1 VEKGGKLNRRTY
13 KKRIS
18 VKPFR
23 RVLVANRGEIAI
35 RVFRACTELGITTIA
50 IYSEEDAFSLHRNK
64 ADEAYLIGK
73 GKGPVEA
80 YLDIEGIIK
89 LALDKKVDAIH
100 PGYGFLS
107 ENSEFSRACEEAG
120 IVFIGPSPEIISLMG
135 DKAEARRL
143 AESVG
148 VPIVPGTE
156 GFITSDNEAIEF
168 AGVHG
173 YPVLIKAAH
182 GGGGRGIRVAVDRKS
197 LLENLAQ
204 ARSEA
209 KSAFGSDALI
219 LEKYVQNPKHIEVQI
234 LGDRYG
240 NIVHLFERD
249 CSVQRRHQ
257 KVTELAP
264 SISIDNRLKEKI
276 YNAALSVARAANYT
290 SAGTAEFLVDEEG
303 NFYFIEMNTRIQVEH
318 TVTELITGV
327 DLVQSQIRIAE
338 GHKLSDPEIGITKQS
353 QIKCHGY
360 ALQCRITTEDP
371 TNSFR
376 PDIGRLIAYRSPGG
390 FGIRLDA
397 ASAYVG
403 AIITPYYD
411 SMLVKVTSWGLTF
424 EQCISKMDR
433 ALREFRIRGV
443 KNNIP
448 FLLNVIRHPVF
459 RMGGCDTSFLEK
471 HPELFEIREPRDRA
485 TRFLNFIGDLSVNQV
500 LARPSS
506 WVERPPLT
514 PPLPETDGNLKQ
526 IPEHRRIFGTKGPK
540 GLAEW
545 VLKQKRLLITDTT
558 FRDAHQSL
566 LTTRMRTYDML
577 SIARATA
584 QFGKDIFSFEMWGG
598 ATFDVCLRFLKE
610 CPWERLTQLRKAMP
624 HAMFQMLI
632 RGANAVGY
640 TNYPDNVVREF
651 VKEAAASGIDIF
663 RIFDCFNWIPSM
675 KVVIETALDTGK
687 VVETAICYT
696 GDITD
701 PRRDKYSLRYYVG
714 LAKELA
720 NIGAHFIAIKDM
732 AGLCK
737 PYAAEKLVR
746 AIKEETGLPLH
757 FHTHATS
764 GNGEATVLKAAEAG
778 ADIVDLAIST
788 LSGLTAQPSLNA
800 IVAALEGGE
809 RDTGLD
815 VLGLHKLS
823 AYWEAV
829 REYYAPFEGDMKS
842 TNADVY
848 LNEIPGGQYTNL
860 RAQARA
866 LGLRERWE
874 EVKHMFSEVNKL
886 FGDIIKVTP
895 SSKVVGDLALYLIQ
909 NNLTTED
916 VIKRSDQLN
925 FPESV
930 IDMVRGNLG
939 QPPGGF
945 PLEVQRAILKSEEPI
960 KVRPGELIPPAD
972 FDATAK
978 RLEKQL
984 GHSLSNQDIISA
996 LLYPR
1001 VFEEFDQHRTI
1012 YGDIS
1017 LIPTPAFFYGMQP
1030 GDEITVEI
1038 EEGKTLLIKL
1048 FAIGEIE
1055 SDGRRPLLFELN
1067 GQPRPVRIPDKS
1079 VPTVVKIRPKADLA
1093 NPEEV
1098 GAPLSGKIV
1107 RFFVKEGD
1115 KVNLDQPLAVIE
1127 AMKMQTN
1134 IKASE
1139 DGIVSKIFASEGG
1152 SVEAG
1157 DLILRLTPKS

>member
-1 VEKGGKLNRRTY
+1 MKRNTPKPKG
-13 KKRIS
+13 KRKM
-18 VKPFR
+18 KPFR

-89 LALDKKVDAIH
+89 LASDKNVDAIH

-107 ENSEFSRACEEAG
+107 ENSEFANACKEAG
-120 IVFIGPSPEIISLMG
+120 IEFIGPSPESITLMG
-135 DKAEARRL
+135 DKSEARRI
-143 AESVG
+143 ARSVG

-156 GFITSDNEAIEF
+156 GFISSDDEAIKF
-168 AGVHG
+168 SDLHC

-182 GGGGRGIRVAVDRKS
+182 GGGGRGIRVATDHKS
-197 LLENLAQ
+197 LLENLAY

-219 LEKYVQNPKHIEVQI
+219 LEKYIEDPKHIEVQV

-264 SISIDNRLKEKI
+264 AISLDPKLKEQI
-276 YNAALSVARAANYT
+276 YKAALSIAHAVNYT
-290 SAGTAEFLVDEEG
+290 SAGTVEFLVDKEG
-303 NFYFIEMNTRIQVEH
+303 KFYFIEMNTRIQVEH

-327 DLVQSQIRIAE
+327 DLVQAQICVAE
-338 GHKLSDPEIGITKQS
+338 GYRLSDPEIGIAKQS
-353 QIKCHGY
+353 HIACHGY

-403 AIITPYYD
+403 AVITPYYD
-411 SMLVKVTSWGLTF
+411 SMLVKITSWGLTF

-459 RMGGCDTSFLEK
+459 SSGACDTSFLDK
-471 HPELFEIREPRDRA
+471 HPELFEIRESRDRA
-485 TRFLNFIGDLSVNQV
+485 TRLLNFIGDISVNGS
-500 LARPSS
+500 LKRHSS
-506 WVERPPLT
+506 WADKPPLT
-514 PPLPETDGNLKQ
+514 PPSPQTDGDLRQ
-526 IPEHRRIFGTKGPK
+526 IPVHRRIFEAKGPS

-545 VLKQKRLLITDTT
+545 VLNQKRLLITDTT

-566 LTTRMRTYDML
+566 LTTRLRTYDML
-577 SIARATA
+577 QVAKATA
-584 QFGKDIFSFEMWGG
+584 YFGNDIFSFEMWGG

-610 CPWERLTQLRKAMP
+610 CPWERLIRLRKAMP
-624 HAMFQMLI
+624 HALFQMLI

-651 VKEAAASGIDIF
+651 VKEAALSGIDIF

-675 KVVIETALDTGK
+675 KVAIETALDTGK

-701 PRRDKYSLRYYVG
+701 PKRDKYSLNYYVN
-714 LAKELA
+714 LAKELV
-720 NIGAHFIAIKDM
+720 NIGTHFIAIKDM

-737 PYAAEKLVR
+737 PYAAEKLVHT
-746 AIKEETGLPLH
+746 IKEEIGLPLH
-757 FHTHATS
+757 FHTHSTS
-764 GNGEATVLKAAEAG
+764 GNGEATILKAAEAG
-778 ADIVDLAIST
+778 ADIVDLSISA
-788 LSGLTAQPSLNA
+788 LSGLTSQPSLNA
-800 IVAALEGGE
+800 IVTALEGSA
-809 RDTGLD
+809 RDTRLD
-815 VLGLHKLS
+815 VQGLHKLS

-848 LNEIPGGQYTNL
+848 INEIPGGQYTNL

-866 LGLRERWE
+866 LGLGQRWE
-874 EVKHMFSEVNKL
+874 EVKYMFSEVNKL

-895 SSKVVGDLALYLIQ
+895 SSKVVGDLALYLVQ

-916 VIKRSDQLN
+916 VLKRTDQLS

-930 IDMVRGNLG
+930 IDMMRGNLG

-945 PLEVQRAILKSEEPI
+945 PPEVQRAILKNEESI

-972 FDATAK
+972 FDATTK
-978 RLEKQL
+978 RLTKQL
-984 GHSLSNQDIISA
+984 GHSMSNQDVISA
-996 LLYPR
+996 LLYPG

-1012 YGDIS
+1012 YGDVS
-1017 LIPTPAFFYGMQP
+1017 LIPTLAFFYGMQP

-1055 SDGRRPLLFELN
+1055 PDGRRPLLFELN

-1079 VPTVVKIRPKADLA
+1079 IPISVKIRPKADLA
-1093 NPEEV
+1093 NPEE
-1098 GAPLSGKIV
+1098 
-1107 RFFVKEGD
+1107 
-1115 KVNLDQPLAVIE
+1115 
-1127 AMKMQTN
+1127 
-1134 IKASE
+1134 
-1139 DGIVSKIFASEGG
+1139 
-1152 SVEAG
+1152 
-1157 DLILRLTPKS
+1157 

>member
-1 VEKGGKLNRRTY
+1 MSPKAAKNRTIR
-13 KKRIS
+13 
-18 VKPFR
+18 PFR
-23 RVLVANRGEIAI
+23 RVMAANRGEIAI

-50 IYSEEDAFSLHRNK
+50 IYSEEDALSLHRNK

-73 GKGPVEA
+73 NKGPVEA
-80 YLDIEGIIK
+80 YLDIEGIIH
-89 LALDKKVDAIH
+89 LALEKNVDAIH

-107 ENSEFSRACEEAG
+107 ENADFARACIEAG
-120 IVFIGPSPEIISLMG
+120 ITFIGPEPDVISLMG

-143 AESVG
+143 ASSLG
-148 VPIVPGTE
+148 VPVVPGTE
-156 GFITSDNEAIEF
+156 GFVKSDEEAVEF
-168 AGVHG
+168 AEKYG
-173 YPVLIKAAH
+173 YPVLLKAAH
-182 GGGGRGIRVAVDRKS
+182 GGGGRGIRIARDYRS

-209 KSAFGSDALI
+209 RAAFGSDAII
-219 LEKYVQNPKHIEVQI
+219 LEKYIESPKHIEVQI
-234 LGDRYG
+234 LGDKYG

-257 KVTELAP
+257 KVAEFAP
-264 SISIDNRLKEKI
+264 AITIDRELKEKI
-276 YNAALSVARAANYT
+276 FEAALRIARAVNYT
-290 SAGTAEFLVDEEG
+290 NAGTVEFLVDKEG

-318 TVTELITGV
+318 TVTELITGI
-327 DLVQSQIRIAE
+327 DIVQAQIRIAE
-338 GHKLSDPEIGITKQS
+338 GYSLFDPEIGIPRR
-353 QIKCHGY
+353 IKCHGY

-371 TNSFR
+371 ANNFR

-403 AIITPYYD
+403 AVITPYYD

-433 ALREFRIRGV
+433 ALQEFRIRGV
-443 KNNIP
+443 KTNIP

-459 RMGGCDTSFLEK
+459 RKGACTTTFLEE
-471 HPELFEIREPRDRA
+471 HPEVFEIQEPRDRA
-485 TRFLNFIGDLSVNQV
+485 TRLLNFIGDVTINK
-500 LARPSS
+500 AIPRPSS
-506 WVERPPLT
+506 WKDRPPSV
-514 PPLPETDGNLKQ
+514 PRVPEIDSKDLPV
-526 IPEHRRIFGTKGPK
+526 PEHRLVFEKEGPA
-540 GLAEW
+540 GLANW
-545 VLKQKRLLITDTT
+545 VLKQKKLLVTDTT

-577 SIARATA
+577 KIARATA
-584 QFGKDIFSFEMWGG
+584 YLGKDIFSFEMWGG

-610 CPWERLTQLRKAMP
+610 CPWERLMRLRSAMP
-624 HAMFQMLI
+624 HSMFQMLL

-640 TNYPDNVVREF
+640 ANYPDNVVREF
-651 VKEAAASGIDIF
+651 IKEAAACGIDIF
-663 RIFDCFNWIPSM
+663 RIFDCFNWIPNM
-675 KVVIETALDTGK
+675 KVAIETALDTGK
-687 VVETAICYT
+687 VVEPAICYT

-701 PRRDKYSLRYYVG
+701 PKRDKYSLKYYVG

-720 NIGAHFIAIKDM
+720 SMGVHFIAIKDM

-778 ADIVDLAIST
+778 ADIVDLAISSM
-788 LSGLTAQPSLNA
+788 SGLTSQPSLNA
-800 IVAALEGGE
+800 IVAALERTE
-809 RDTGLD
+809 RDTGID
-815 VLGLHKLS
+815 VKGLHKLA

-829 REYYAPFEGDMKS
+829 REYYAPFEGDMKAS
-842 TNADVY
+842 NADVY
-848 LNEIPGGQYTNL
+848 LYEIPGGQYTNL
-860 RAQARA
+860 RAQAQA
-866 LGLRERWE
+866 LGLGDRWE
-874 EVKHMFSEVNKL
+874 EVKQMFAEVNRL

-895 SSKVVGDLALYLIQ
+895 SSKVVGDMALFLVQ
-909 NNLTTED
+909 NNLTVEEAME
-916 VIKRSDQLN
+916 RADQLS

-930 IDMVRGNLG
+930 VDMMRGNLG

-945 PLEVQRAILKSEEPI
+945 PPHVQRLILKDEEPI
-960 KVRPGELIPPAD
+960 TVRPGELIPPAD
-972 FDATAK
+972 FEATQK

-984 GHSLSNQDIISA
+984 GHPISKQDLISA
-996 LLYPR
+996 LLYPG
-1001 VFEEFDQHRTI
+1001 VFEEFDRHRTV
-1012 YGDIS
+1012 YGDTS
-1017 LIPTPAFFYGMQP
+1017 VVPTPVFFYGMQT
-1030 GDEITVEI
+1030 GEETSIEI

-1048 FAIGEIE
+1048 FAISEIE

-1067 GQPRPVRIPDKS
+1067 GQPRPVRIKDES
-1079 VPTVVKIRPKADLA
+1079 FSGAVVELRPKADPS
-1093 NPEEV
+1093 NPAEV

-1115 KVNLDQPLAVIE
+1115 RVSREQPLFVIE

-1134 IKASE
+1134 IKALR
-1139 DGIVSKIFASEGG
+1139 DGVVEKILVTEGTN
-1152 SVEAG
+1152 VDAG
-1157 DLILRLTPKS
+1157 DLILRLGEPQD

>member
-1 VEKGGKLNRRTY
+1 MNRKILKRKRTL
-13 KKRIS
+13 
-18 VKPFR
+18 KPFR

-64 ADEAYLIGK
+64 ADEAYLVGK

-80 YLDIEGIIK
+80 YLGIEGIIK
-89 LALDKKVDAIH
+89 LARDKNVDAIH

-107 ENSEFSRACEEAG
+107 ENSEFAKVCEEEG
-120 IVFIGPSPEIISLMG
+120 IAFIGPSPRVIALMG
-135 DKAEARRL
+135 DKSEARHIARRV
-143 AESVG
+143 E

-156 GFITSDNEAIEF
+156 GFISNDDEAIKFSES
-168 AGVHG
+168 HG

-182 GGGGRGIRVAVDRKS
+182 GGGGRGIRVAGDHKS
-197 LLENLAQ
+197 LLENLAY

-209 KSAFGSDALI
+209 RSAFGSDALI
-219 LEKYVQNPKHIEVQI
+219 LEKYIENPKHIEVQV
-234 LGDRYG
+234 LGDKYG
-240 NIVHLFERD
+240 NVIHLFERD

-264 SISIDNRLKEKI
+264 AISLNNELKERI
-276 YNAALSVARAANYT
+276 YHSALNVARAVGYS
-290 SAGTAEFLVDEEG
+290 SAGTVEFLISKEG
-303 NFYFIEMNTRIQVEH
+303 QFYFIEMNTRIQVEH

-327 DLVQSQIRIAE
+327 DLVQAQIRIAE
-338 GHKLSDPEIGITKQS
+338 GYRLSDPEIGIAKQS
-353 QIKCHGY
+353 QVKCHGY

-371 TNSFR
+371 TNNFR

-403 AIITPYYD
+403 AVITPYYD
-411 SMLVKVTSWGLTF
+411 SMLVKITSWGLTF
-424 EQCISKMDR
+424 EQCMSKMDR

-448 FLLNVIRHPVF
+448 FLLNVIRHPIF
-459 RMGGCDTSFLEK
+459 RAGECDTSFLDK
-471 HPELFEIREPRDRA
+471 YPELFEIRESRDRA
-485 TRFLNFIGDLSVNQV
+485 TRLLNFIGDISVNGT
-500 LARPSS
+500 LARPVS
-506 WVERPPLT
+506 WTDRPPIT
-514 PPLPETDGNLKQ
+514 PPLPETDGNLNQ
-526 IPEHRRIFGTKGPK
+526 IPEHRRVFEAKGPE
-540 GLAEW
+540 GLADW
-545 VLKQKRLLITDTT
+545 VLNQKRLLITDTT

-577 SIARATA
+577 RIAKATA
-584 QFGKDIFSFEMWGG
+584 YFGKDIFSFEMWGG

-610 CPWERLTQLRKAMP
+610 CPWERLKRLRKAMP

-651 VKEAAASGIDIF
+651 VKEAASSGIDIF

-675 KVVIETALDTGK
+675 RVALETALDTGK
-687 VVETAICYT
+687 VVEPAICYT

-701 PRRDKYSLRYYVG
+701 PRRDKYALSYYVDI
-714 LAKELA
+714 AKELA
-720 NIGAHFIAIKDM
+720 NIGVHFIAIKDM

-737 PYAAEKLVR
+737 PYAAEKLVN

-778 ADIVDLAIST
+778 ADIVDLAIGT
-788 LSGLTAQPSLNA
+788 LSGLTSQPSLNA

-809 RDTGLD
+809 RDTTLD
-815 VLGLHKLS
+815 VKGLHKLS

-848 LNEIPGGQYTNL
+848 INEIPGGQYTNL

-866 LGLRERWE
+866 LGLAQRWE

-916 VIKRSDQLN
+916 VIKRADQLS

-930 IDMVRGNLG
+930 IDMMRGNLG

-945 PLEVQRAILKSEEPI
+945 PRDVQRAILKNEEPI
-960 KVRPGELIPPAD
+960 KVRPGELIPSAD
-972 FDATAK
+972 FDGTAK
-978 RLEKQL
+978 RLERNL
-984 GHSLSNQDIISA
+984 GHTISNQDIISA

-1017 LIPTPAFFYGMQP
+1017 LVPTPAFLYGMQP
-1030 GDEITVEI
+1030 SDEITVEI
-1038 EEGKTLLIKL
+1038 EEGKTILIKL

-1055 SDGRRPLLFELN
+1055 PDGRRPLLFELN

-1079 VPTVVKIRPKADLA
+1079 VPTSVKIKPKADLA

-1107 RFFVKEGD
+1107 RFFIKEGD
-1115 KVNLDQPLAVIE
+1115 KVNLDQSLVVIE

-1134 IKASE
+1134 IKAPE
-1139 DGIVSKIFASEGG
+1139 DGIVTKIFVSDGEN
-1152 SVEAG
+1152 VEAG
-1157 DLILRLTPKS
+1157 DLILRLTPQS

>member
-1 VEKGGKLNRRTY
+1 MNRKILKRKRTL
-13 KKRIS
+13 
-18 VKPFR
+18 KPFR

-64 ADEAYLIGK
+64 ADEAYLVGK

-89 LALDKKVDAIH
+89 LARDKNVDAIH

-107 ENSEFSRACEEAG
+107 ENSEFAKVCEEEG
-120 IVFIGPSPEIISLMG
+120 IAFIGPSPRVIALMG
-135 DKAEARRL
+135 DKSEARHIAR
-143 AESVG
+143 SVE

-156 GFITSDNEAIEF
+156 GFITNDDEAIKFSES
-168 AGVHG
+168 HG

-182 GGGGRGIRVAVDRKS
+182 GGGGRGIRIAGDHKS
-197 LLENLAQ
+197 LLENLAH

-209 KSAFGSDALI
+209 ISAFGSDALI
-219 LEKYVQNPKHIEVQI
+219 LEKYVENPKHIEVQV
-234 LGDRYG
+234 LGDQYG
-240 NIVHLFERD
+240 NIIHLFERD

-264 SISIDNRLKEKI
+264 AISLDIELREKI
-276 YNAALSVARAANYT
+276 YYSALSVASAVSYS
-290 SAGTAEFLVDEEG
+290 SAGTVEFLVDKEG
-303 NFYFIEMNTRIQVEH
+303 HFYFIEMNTRIQVEH

-327 DLVQSQIRIAE
+327 DLVQAQIRIAE
-338 GHKLSDPEIGITKQS
+338 GYRLSDPEIGIAKQS
-353 QIKCHGY
+353 QVKCHGY

-371 TNSFR
+371 TNNFR

-403 AIITPYYD
+403 AVITPYYD
-411 SMLVKVTSWGLTF
+411 SMLVKITSWGLTF

-443 KNNIP
+443 KNNLP
-448 FLLNVIRHPVF
+448 FLLNVIRHPIF
-459 RMGGCDTSFLEK
+459 RTGECDTSFLDK
-471 HPELFEIREPRDRA
+471 HPELFEIRESRDRA
-485 TRFLNFIGDLSVNQV
+485 TRLLNFIGDISVNGT
-500 LARPSS
+500 LARPAS
-506 WVERPPLT
+506 WTDRPPIT
-514 PPLPETDGNLKQ
+514 PPLPETDGNLNQ
-526 IPEHRRIFGTKGPK
+526 IPEHRRVFEAKGPG
-540 GLAEW
+540 GLADW
-545 VLKQKRLLITDTT
+545 VLNQKRLLITDTT

-577 SIARATA
+577 RIAKATA
-584 QFGKDIFSFEMWGG
+584 YFGKDIFSFEMWGG

-610 CPWERLTQLRKAMP
+610 CPWERLKRLRKAMP

-651 VKEAAASGIDIF
+651 VKEAASSGIDIF

-675 KVVIETALDTGK
+675 RVALETALDTGK
-687 VVETAICYT
+687 VVEPAICYT

-701 PRRDKYSLRYYVG
+701 PKRDKYALSYYVDI
-714 LAKELA
+714 AKELA

-737 PYAAEKLVR
+737 PYAAEKLVN

-778 ADIVDLAIST
+778 ADIVDLAIGT
-788 LSGLTAQPSLNA
+788 LSGLTSQPSLNA

-809 RDTGLD
+809 RDTTLD
-815 VLGLHKLS
+815 VKGLHKLS
-823 AYWEAV
+823 TYWEAV

-848 LNEIPGGQYTNL
+848 INEIPGGQYTNL

-866 LGLRERWE
+866 LGLAQRWE

-916 VIKRSDQLN
+916 VIKRGDQLN

-930 IDMVRGNLG
+930 IDMMRGNLG

-945 PLEVQRAILKSEEPI
+945 PRDVQRAILKNEEPI
-960 KVRPGELIPPAD
+960 KVRPGELIPSAD
-972 FDATAK
+972 FDGTAK
-978 RLEKQL
+978 RLEKNL
-984 GHSLSNQDIISA
+984 GHTISNQDIISA

-1017 LIPTPAFFYGMQP
+1017 LVPTPAFLYGMQP
-1030 GDEITVEI
+1030 SDEITVEI
-1038 EEGKTLLIKL
+1038 EEGKTILIKL

-1055 SDGRRPLLFELN
+1055 PDGRRPLLFELN

-1079 VPTVVKIRPKADLA
+1079 VPTSVKIKPKADLA

-1107 RFFVKEGD
+1107 RFFIKEGD
-1115 KVNLDQPLAVIE
+1115 KVNLDQSLVVIE

-1134 IKASE
+1134 IKAPE
-1139 DGIVSKIFASEGG
+1139 DGIVTKIFVSDGEN
-1152 SVEAG
+1152 VEAG
-1157 DLILRLTPKS
+1157 DLILRLTPQS